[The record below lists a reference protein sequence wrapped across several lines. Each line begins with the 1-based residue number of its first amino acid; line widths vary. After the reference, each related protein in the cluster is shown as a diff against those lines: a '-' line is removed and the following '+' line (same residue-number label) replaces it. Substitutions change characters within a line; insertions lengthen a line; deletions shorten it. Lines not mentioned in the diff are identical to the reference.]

1 MRGAEMKSIKR
12 ILVPTDFSEGSE
24 TAYPVAHKLALKFG
38 AEIDM
43 IHVVPSIKHFIKFM
57 AADMDTEYTDKL
69 VSEAK
74 ERIESAMRNFDE
86 KLKGEYFIKMDRKPS
101 NTLLEHI
108 QNRDYDLVVMG
119 ATGGHETKMKR
130 GGVTQQTI
138 RNSPVPVLA
147 VDAEMMRRGVSQI
160 LVPTDGSE
168 LSFTALRSAAI
179 MAAAFGSEISL
190 FYVSE
195 MSAGLT
201 DTTHFVPNQIKKD
214 EVYEQ
219 LLNKVEH
226 FVEQIGD
233 TDFQLKRGDKLFE
246 DKLLIRSGEKMKT
259 LALKTVIMTG
269 FSASFE
275 IESYADENSDLVVMA
290 THGYSGFAH
299 IFLGSVTEKVLQYVN
314 KPVLTVRPGDAEFMK
329 SNRNTGKLT
338 VDPLP

>member
-1 MRGAEMKSIKR
+1 MKSIKR

-43 IHVVPSIKHFIKFM
+43 IHVVPSIKSFIKFL
-57 AADMDTEYTDKL
+57 ASDMDTEYTDKL
-69 VSEAK
+69 VSDAK
-74 ERIESAMRNFDE
+74 ERIERAMNNFDE
-86 KLKGEYFIKMDRKPS
+86 ESKGEYFIKMDRKPWNS
-101 NTLLEHI
+101 LLEHI
-108 QNRDYDLVVMG
+108 KIRDYDLVVMG

-147 VDAEMMRRGVSQI
+147 VDSEMMRRGVNKI

-179 MAAAFGSEISL
+179 MAEAFGSEITL

-195 MSAGLT
+195 MSTGLS
-201 DTTHFVPNQIKKD
+201 DTAHFVPNKIKKD
-214 EVYEQ
+214 DVYQE
-219 LLNKVEH
+219 LIKKIENHIVRNS
-226 FVEQIGD
+226 D
-233 TDFQLKRGDKLFE
+233 RDFTLKRGDKLFE
-246 DKLLIRSGEKMKT
+246 DLLLIRSGEKMKP
-259 LALKTVIMTG
+259 LVLKTVITTG
-269 FSASFE
+269 FSASYE
-275 IESYADENSDLVVMA
+275 IENYADENSDLVVMA

-299 IFLGSVTEKVLQYVN
+299 VFLGSVTEKVLQHVN
-314 KPVLTVRPGDAEFMK
+314 KPVMTVRPGEAEFMK
-329 SNRNTGKLT
+329 SDRNTGKLS